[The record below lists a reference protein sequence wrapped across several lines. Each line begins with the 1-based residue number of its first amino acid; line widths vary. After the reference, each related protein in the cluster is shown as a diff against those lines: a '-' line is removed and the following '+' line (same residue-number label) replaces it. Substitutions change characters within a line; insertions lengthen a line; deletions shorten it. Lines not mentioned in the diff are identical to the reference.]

1 MLQKIKKH
9 LKNGTLQDILHET
22 HWIYSHMRPYRK
34 ALFFYILLGLA
45 ATSLSLLSAL
55 ISKELINAITPQGGN
70 RIHGM
75 YVARLGITAVLLAVS
90 SIFLTGFTDR
100 YSAKINL
107 KVSNELRSEV
117 FGTFLE
123 TEWQSLQQYHSGDL
137 LSRIN
142 TDVTTVSASVLGWIP
157 TLVIKLVQFIASLAV
172 ILWHDPTMALFAILT
187 APLTLIV
194 AKPFMGKMRLLSK
207 DMRDVSGEVMSFNE
221 EALQN
226 AQSIKAFNL
235 STAFRGRLD
244 RVLEKYYGKAMTMNR
259 FSVLNTGFLSLCS
272 MIVSYLCLGWG
283 AYRLWQGVIDFG
295 TMVLFIQL
303 AGYLSTSLSAL
314 IRLVP
319 SAIECTVAAQ
329 RIMTIFEL
337 PRESLEYLPQT
348 EQLLREGHPLTV
360 KFHDMKFAYRTRKP
374 VLVDLSLQV
383 KPHEMVAIVGPSGSG
398 KTTLFRIMLG
408 LLSPVEGSAEVCGG
422 DITIPLSPSTRS
434 LFSYVPQ
441 DNVVFSGTIA
451 DTLRLVK
458 PDATDEDIYAALR
471 LACAEDFVRA
481 LPEDIHSRM
490 KERGSSLSEGQRQRL
505 AIARAVLADA
515 PIMLLDEVT
524 SALDLETEQRVLEN
538 LSTIRNK
545 TCIISTHRPSVLSL
559 CDTVYRIHG
568 SKLECLSQEQLK
580 KLRYVN

>member
-1 MLQKIKKH
+1 MLEKIKKH

-34 ALFFYILLGLA
+34 ALILYILLGLA
-45 ATSLSLLSAL
+45 ATALSLLTAL
-55 ISKELINAITPQGGN
+55 ISKGLINAITPQGD

-75 YVARLGITAVLLAVS
+75 HVVRMGASAVFLAVS

-100 YSAKINL
+100 YTAKINL

-137 LSRIN
+137 LTRIN
-142 TDVTTVSASVLGWIP
+142 TDVTTVANSVLGWVP
-157 TLVIKLVQFIASLAV
+157 TLVIKLVQFTASLVV
-172 ILWHDPTMALFAILT
+172 ILWHDPTMALFALLT

-194 AKPFMGKMRLLSK
+194 AKPFMGKMRLLSRN
-207 DMRDVSGEVMSFNE
+207 MRDVAGEVMSFNE

-235 STAFRGRLD
+235 SAAFRGRLD

-272 MIVSYLCLGWG
+272 MLVSYLCLGWG
-283 AYRLWQGVIDFG
+283 AYRLWQGRIDFG

-303 AGYLSTSLSAL
+303 AGYLASSLSAL

-337 PRESLEYLPQT
+337 PKESMEYLPQT
-348 EQLLREGHPLTV
+348 EQLLKEERPLTV
-360 KFHDMKFAYRTRKP
+360 EFRNMQFAYRSRKP
-374 VLVDLSLQV
+374 VLVDLSMAIR
-383 KPHEMVAIVGPSGSG
+383 PGEMVAIVGPSGSG

-408 LLSPVEGSAEVCGG
+408 LLSPLDGKAEVHGG
-422 DITIPLSPSTRS
+422 DITVPLSPSTRS

-441 DNVVFSGTIA
+441 DNVVFSGSIA
-451 DTLRLVK
+451 DTLRMVK
-458 PDATDEDIYAALR
+458 SDATDEELYAALR

-481 LPEDIHSRM
+481 LPEGIHSLMR
-490 KERGSSLSEGQRQRL
+490 ERGSSLSEGQRQRL

-515 PIMLLDEVT
+515 PILLLDEVT
-524 SALDLETEQRVLEN
+524 SALDLETEQKVLEN
-538 LSTIRNK
+538 LSAMRHK

-559 CDTVYRIHG
+559 CDHVYRIH
-568 SKLECLSQEQLK
+568 STKLESLSQEDLK
-580 KLRYVN
+580 KLRYIN

>member
-1 MLQKIKKH
+1 MLEKIKKH

-34 ALFFYILLGLA
+34 ALILYILLGLA
-45 ATSLSLLSAL
+45 ATALSLLTAL
-55 ISKELINAITPQGGN
+55 ISKGLINAITPQGD

-75 YVARLGITAVLLAVS
+75 HVVRMGFSAVFLAVS
-90 SIFLTGFTDR
+90 SIALTGFTDR
-100 YSAKINL
+100 YTAKINL

-137 LSRIN
+137 LTRIN
-142 TDVTTVSASVLGWIP
+142 TDVTTVANSVLGWVP
-157 TLVIKLVQFIASLAV
+157 TLVIKLVQFTASLVV
-172 ILWHDPTMALFAILT
+172 ILWHDPTMALFALLT

-194 AKPFMGKMRLLSK
+194 AKPFMGKMRLLSRN
-207 DMRDVSGEVMSFNE
+207 MRDVAGEVMSFNE

-235 STAFRGRLD
+235 SAAFRGRLD

-272 MIVSYLCLGWG
+272 MLVSYLCLGWG
-283 AYRLWQGVIDFG
+283 AYRLWQGRIDFG

-303 AGYLSTSLSAL
+303 AGYLASSLSAL

-337 PRESLEYLPQT
+337 PKESMEYLPQT
-348 EQLLREGHPLTV
+348 EQLLKEERPLTV
-360 KFHDMKFAYRTRKP
+360 EFRNMQFAYRSRKP
-374 VLVDLSLQV
+374 VLVDLSMEIR
-383 KPHEMVAIVGPSGSG
+383 PGEMVAIVGPSGSG

-408 LLSPVEGSAEVCGG
+408 LLSPLDGKAEVHGG
-422 DITIPLSPSTRS
+422 DITVPLSPSTRS

-441 DNVVFSGTIA
+441 DNVVFSGSIA
-451 DTLRLVK
+451 DTLRMVK
-458 PDATDEDIYAALR
+458 SDATDEELYAALR

-481 LPEDIHSRM
+481 LPEGIHSLMR
-490 KERGSSLSEGQRQRL
+490 ERGSSLSEGQRQRL

-515 PIMLLDEVT
+515 PILLLDEVT
-524 SALDLETEQRVLEN
+524 SALDLETEQKVLEN
-538 LSTIRNK
+538 LSAMRHK

-559 CDTVYRIHG
+559 CDHIYRIH
-568 SKLECLSQEQLK
+568 STKLESLSQEDLK
-580 KLRYVN
+580 KLRYIN